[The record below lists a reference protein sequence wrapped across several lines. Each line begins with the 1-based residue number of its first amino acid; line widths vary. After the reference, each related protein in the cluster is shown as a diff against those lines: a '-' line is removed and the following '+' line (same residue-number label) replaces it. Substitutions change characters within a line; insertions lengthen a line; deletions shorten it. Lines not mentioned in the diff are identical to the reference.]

1 MSFCTIASR
10 HIPRRPAR
18 PRVHHSLD
26 ESRLAPAAALL
37 NAGGVVAIPTETVYG
52 LAADA
57 LNPVAVARIFEI
69 KRRPHFDPLII
80 HLASAHDLIHHPRGS
95 FLKSA
100 SLPSSA
106 QRLIDS
112 FWEPAGGPLTLIFP
126 KSSLIPDLV
135 TAGLPSA
142 AFRVPAHPLTR
153 RLIQLVGSPLAAPS
167 ANPFGAV
174 SPTTAQHV
182 RDSLGSA
189 PDLILDGGP
198 CASGVEST
206 VLSFADPSDLSR
218 CVDIPTL
225 LRPGALP
232 VEDIERVVGPVGRPT
247 PSHASRALPQSSP
260 GLLASHYATR
270 APIRTLT
277 AGAPIPTSFPPD
289 VRRPALLAFQASP
302 AAPHPYI
309 AVEVLSP
316 HADLRDAAAN
326 LFAALRRLDAVN
338 PDLILAQL
346 LPDHGLGLA
355 VNDRLSRAAAPR
367 HRLP

>member
-1 MSFCTIASR
+1 MSARADDIL
-10 HIPRRPAR
+10 PR
-18 PRVHHSLD
+18 
-26 ESRLAPAAALL
+26 AAELL
-37 NAGGVVAIPTETVYG
+37 RAGGVVAIPTETVYG

-57 LNPVAVARIFEI
+57 LNPRAVARVFEI

-80 HLASAHDLIHHPRGS
+80 HLASARDLTRHPRGS
-95 FLKSA
+95 FLNVA
-100 SLPSSA
+100 SVPSSA

-112 FWEPAGGPLTLIFP
+112 FWEPAGGPLTLILP

-142 AFRVPAHPLTR
+142 AFRVPAHPLTH
-153 RLIQLVGSPLAAPS
+153 RLIELVGSPLAAPS

-206 VLSFADPSDLSR
+206 VLSFADPVNLSR

-232 VEDIERVVGPVGRPT
+232 IEDIERLIGPVHRTT
-247 PSHASRALPQSSP
+247 PPLTSRVAPQSSP

-270 APIRTLT
+270 APLRALH
-277 AGAPIPTSFPPD
+277 ASDPIPTSFPPD
-289 VRRPALLAFQASP
+289 IRRPALLAFHASP
-302 AAPHPYI
+302 PSPHPFI

-316 HADLRDAAAN
+316 TADLREAAAN
-326 LFAALRRLDAVN
+326 LFAALRRLDAAH
-338 PDLILAQL
+338 PDLIVAQL
-346 LPDHGLGLA
+346 LPNRGLGLA

-367 HRLP
+367 HCHP